1 MTFSGEILAFI
12 ILALAAILGGVLL
25 LNLTKVVHMV
35 VALVLSFLSI
45 AGIFILLSAEF
56 VAVVQVLIYS
66 GAITIIM
73 LFGIM
78 LTKHNESE
86 TSTKKTRL
94 KHGVLLLAIA
104 GFAYAVYIGIYNL
117 DIASQE
123 STLHENNTEQ
133 IGVELFSKQVIP
145 FELASVVL
153 LVALVG
159 AITLAKKPDDEE
171 EGEANDGG
179 TSICL
184 PSSCT
189 CSILYRSIWCVNKT

>member
-12 ILALAAILGGVLL
+12 ILALTAILGGVLL

-56 VAVVQVLIYS
+56 LAVVQVLIYS

-78 LTKHNESE
+78 LTKHNDSE
-86 TSTKKTRL
+86 VDKKTRWRN
-94 KHGVLLLAIA
+94 GVLLLAIA

-117 DIASQE
+117 DIASQP
-123 STLHENNTEQ
+123 SNLHENNTEK

-145 FELASVVL
+145 FELASVIL

-159 AITLAKKPDDEE
+159 AITLAKKSDDEE
-171 EGEANDGG
+171 EEE
-179 TSICL
+179 S
-184 PSSCT
+184 
-189 CSILYRSIWCVNKT
+189 K